1 MLKPKRILLASH
13 GTEGAR
19 AAEKMA
25 FSLCQKQT
33 ALHHL
38 VVVPDFWKGMM
49 GDDWLNNASTRDTF
63 GNYVEGQLD
72 DEIRSHVKKLIRETE
87 KRGINYQYQVE
98 LGKPTECLI
107 KAAHSIKPD
116 LVIIGA
122 PRPRG
127 KTGYRSRMK
136 PEQLVHKLNATLLIV
151 PHP

>member
-49 GDDWLNNASTRDTF
+49 RRLA
-63 GNYVEGQLD
+63 Q
-72 DEIRSHVKKLIRETE
+72 
-87 KRGINYQYQVE
+87 
-98 LGKPTECLI
+98 
-107 KAAHSIKPD
+107 
-116 LVIIGA
+116 
-122 PRPRG
+122 
-127 KTGYRSRMK
+127 
-136 PEQLVHKLNATLLIV
+136 
-151 PHP
+151 